1 MSWFWA
7 IAGDNAKLARLFTTL
22 GVGGLIAAVV
32 AGTLGIAV
40 VVTAANSMDRSLT
53 VTADAVTAADET
65 VALAADAVGIVSE
78 SFDTLVPSAGIA
90 ATAFGDAGAVIDG
103 TTHVVTVDVPDALD
117 AVMAAMPAIE
127 SAATVVDGALRVL
140 SFVGV
145 NYDPEVPF
153 GEAVAELETAIA
165 PLPAQLRA
173 QATPLEALAAD
184 FEAFG
189 DATIVI
195 ADDLA
200 ALQSQL
206 EESERLLGAY
216 SSTAAAATVV
226 VADIQSDLQWQ
237 RWLMVIVVLLVAV
250 GFAAM
255 QIVPLALAERLR
267 AGMPVAEA

>member
-1 MSWFWA
+1 M
-7 IAGDNAKLARLFTTL
+7 FTVL

-32 AGTLGIAV
+32 AAFLGMAV
-40 VVTAANSMDRSLT
+40 VVTAVNSMDRSLA

-65 VALAADAVGIVSE
+65 VALAADTVGIVSE
-78 SFDTLVPSAGIA
+78 SFDTLVPSAEIA
-90 ATAFGDAGAVIDG
+90 ATAFDDAGTVIAE
-103 TTHVVTVDVPDALD
+103 TTQVVTVDVPDALD
-117 AVMAAMPAIE
+117 AVVAAMPAIE

-145 NYDPEVPF
+145 DYDPEVPF

-165 PLPAQLRA
+165 PLPEELRA
-173 QATPLEALAAD
+173 QAAPLNALARD

-189 DATIVI
+189 EATVVI

-200 ALQSQL
+200 ALQTQL
-206 EESERLLGAY
+206 DEAQRLLGDY
-216 SSTAAAATVV
+216 SSTAAEATVV
-226 VADIQSDLQWQ
+226 IADIQSDLRWQ

-255 QIVPLALAERLR
+255 QIVPLVLAERLR
-267 AGMPVAEA
+267 AGMPVVE